1 MTNIS
6 FHVIIKQKSMRAL
19 FVNFYLRKDSVVVMK
34 SKRLVSA
41 ILVVAMMISLFAVT
55 AVSSS
60 AATKLK
66 YAPIIEPL
74 TAVDHGIN
82 AWFKP
87 VDGVEKY
94 RVYYRW
100 TKDEEHTRYKTIT
113 ANGSGWQNVYIG
125 VKELSPTADLKAIA
139 RKHAVTKNGKLTEDS
154 AKLMDAVINS
164 NGTSIPLYI
173 TVRGINNKGTAFTTE
188 FKDVEYVWGLP
199 FSMSLKGRGFYVANN
214 MDAPSRPIPDIDLK
228 SGDLGFSYYPYVED
242 RPFDRDCGNIVT
254 YARDFKNDKWISL
267 GVASSDTDTGSGR
280 VINMTKLADEHPE
293 CIDKNGDVYLT
304 CRKETKDNTYW
315 DCGVKITGAKYA
327 KSKYCKY
334 YNKVITT
341 GKISAQSINLN
352 KSDDI
357 NGVIPY

>member
-41 ILVVAMMISLFAVT
+41 ILVVAMMISMFAVT

-87 VDGVEKY
+87 VNGVEKY

-154 AKLMDAVINS
+154 AKLMDSVINS
-164 NGTSIPLYI
+164 NGTSISLYI

-199 FSMSLKGRGFYVANN
+199 FSMSFKGRGFYVANN

-267 GVASSDTDTGSGR
+267 GVASPDTDTGSGR

-293 CIDKNGDVYLT
+293 CIDKNGDIYLT

-327 KSKYCKY
+327 KSEYCKY
-334 YNKVITT
+334 YNKVITS

-352 KSDDI
+352 KSDDT

>member
-1 MTNIS
+1 MTNVS
-6 FHVIIKQKSMRAL
+6 CHVIIKQKSMRAL
-19 FVNFYLRKDSVVVMK
+19 FVNFYLRKDSVVIMN

-41 ILVVAMMISLFAVT
+41 ILAVAMMISMFAVT

-66 YAPIIEPL
+66 CAPIIEPL

-100 TKDEEHTRYKTIT
+100 TKDEGHTRYKTIT
-113 ANGSGWQNVYIG
+113 ANGSDWQNVYIG

-139 RKHAVTKNGKLTEDS
+139 RKHAVKKDGKLTEDS
-154 AKLMDAVINS
+154 AKLMDSVVSS
-164 NGTSIPLYI
+164 NGTSIRLYI
-173 TVRGINNKGTAFTTE
+173 TIRGMNNKGTAFITE

-199 FSMSLKGRGFYVANN
+199 FSMSPRGKGFYVAKN
-214 MDAPSRPIPDIDLK
+214 MDSFSCPIPDIDLK
-228 SGDLGFSYYPYVED
+228 SGDLAFSYYPNVED
-242 RPFDRDCGNIVT
+242 KPFDYDCGNIVT
-254 YARDFKNDKWISL
+254 YARDFKHDKWVSL
-267 GVASSDTDTGSGR
+267 GVAAPDTDTGSGR

-304 CRKETKDNTYW
+304 CRREIKDNTYW

-334 YNKVITT
+334 YNKAITA
-341 GKISAQSINLN
+341 GKISAQPINLN
-352 KSDDI
+352 KSDDTD
-357 NGVIPY
+357 GVIPY